1 MMPNNAM
8 KLVLISER
16 ASNSKG
22 DENDAEF
29 LELTDAQQTGSRPH
43 TISGT
48 FNVSWVQHL
57 ACSEFLALQG
67 LQ

>member
-8 KLVLISER
+8 KLVVIIER
-16 ASNSKG
+16 ASKSKG
-22 DENDAEF
+22 DEHAEF
-29 LELTDAQQTGSRPH
+29 IELMDAQQTGSRPH

>member
-48 FNVSWVQHL
+48 FNVS
-57 ACSEFLALQG
+57 
-67 LQ
+67 